1 MTSEGQETIPTKL
14 LAFYLSCIRTNPTKK
29 KENKRIKE
37 NKEEQKGEK
46 KNENQRRQKAH

>member
-1 MTSEGQETIPTKL
+1 MTSEGQEIIPTKL

-29 KENKRIKE
+29 KREQKNKR
-37 NKEEQKGEK
+37 EQKGTKREK